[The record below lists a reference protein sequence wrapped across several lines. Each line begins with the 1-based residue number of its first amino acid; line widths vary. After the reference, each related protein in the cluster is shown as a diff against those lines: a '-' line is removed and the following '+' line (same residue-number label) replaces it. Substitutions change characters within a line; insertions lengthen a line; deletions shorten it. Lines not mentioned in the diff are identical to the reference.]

1 MIICNNMTDIQTAWK
16 MLNANVEDGIL
27 IRSLGENLYE
37 NYWLILNKDSAFVA
51 MYTHSGYSMSKYGT
65 NKRGFVTL
73 EGKHI
78 GTLGY
83 TYTALKKM
91 RWLDSFDIERFQKI
105 VFQTDDF
112 IVDDKIIQENN
123 KYDMKPEFDFGL
135 FDMDE
140 LMKMNDDFDWDK
152 DIDLGE

>member
-1 MIICNNMTDIQTAWK
+1 
-16 MLNANVEDGIL
+16 
-27 IRSLGENLYE
+27 
-37 NYWLILNKDSAFVA
+37 
-51 MYTHSGYSMSKYGT
+51 
-65 NKRGFVTL
+65 
-73 EGKHI
+73 
-78 GTLGY
+78 
-83 TYTALKKM
+83 M

-135 FDMDE
+135 FDIDE